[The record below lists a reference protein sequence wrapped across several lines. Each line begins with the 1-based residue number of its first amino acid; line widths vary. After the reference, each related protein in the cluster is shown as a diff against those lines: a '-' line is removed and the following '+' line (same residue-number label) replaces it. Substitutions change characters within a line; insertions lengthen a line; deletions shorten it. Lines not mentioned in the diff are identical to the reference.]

1 VTIVLELEN
10 IGGFSGRH
18 RFEFVEGLN
27 VAMAPNATG
36 KTSLVKALLA
46 MYAPGIASPE
56 ELLNHDANEGFIKVE
71 LEGRVYVRRFRREGG
86 RVVEIESI
94 PVAVDERIKHV
105 VLDAHLGE
113 VVRRF
118 VLELKPDVTD
128 YLTKVFKL
136 DYYERRKAELKSE
149 IEKLEK
155 EVEHLRGEVKE
166 LDKLSEEKKKLEVE
180 REKLERELEKL
191 KIISVSRVQHL
202 EQKIA
207 GLRRKLGEIDERIK
221 GIEERLIP
229 ETRERMDVIESEI
242 ERLERVIKE
251 FYERYR
257 EPDKYVE
264 GLKERIKLVDDLI
277 NALRKEL
284 NDLVSGQDA
293 RIPVIKMA
301 MLTKAARCPVCGAP
315 IEKPEEFWN
324 SKLKEAEEDV
334 MRVKANIIK
343 DYEERI
349 SKVQS
354 ERLSLWKELEE
365 FIKKYNEVREIEAVS
380 LPKYRAQLE
389 SLKRDL
395 EDYRK
400 EVDRLRSERDGILA
414 ELEKLERELP
424 EEERRIARRR
434 SEIEERLG
442 ELEQR
447 IRNLEEAISKKGDA
461 GRRLIEVSKEI
472 EKLKKELEA
481 TEEEHYTLLNKLK
494 DEFARIASE
503 VVKEL
508 GFTWLKSIRLIEV
521 DKRFEVRIVRVLP
534 SGREVEQPLSTLS
547 TSERLAVSLVAV
559 LTGYRL
565 KILEEYEGLIPI
577 VADEALLAFDPYR
590 FEKVLEELRRHA
602 KYIIVTKL
610 AEPSEVSKLTII
622 HRR

>member
-10 IGGFSGRH
+10 IGGFVGRH

-56 ELLNHDANEGFIKVE
+56 ELLNHDANEGFIKIE
-71 LEGRVYVRRFRREGG
+71 LDGRVYVRRFKREGG
-86 RVVEIESI
+86 RAVEIESI

-105 VLDAHLGE
+105 VLDTHLGE

-136 DYYERRKAELKSE
+136 DYYERRKAELKSK

-191 KIISVSRVQHL
+191 KIISVGRVQQL

-229 ETRERMDVIESEI
+229 ETRERMDVVESEI

-277 NALRKEL
+277 SAWSKEL

-293 RIPVIKMA
+293 RIPVIRMA
-301 MLTKAARCPVCGAP
+301 MLTKATRCPVCGAP

-334 MRVKANIIK
+334 MRVKANIIR

-349 SKVQS
+349 KRVQS
-354 ERLSLWKELEE
+354 ERQSLWKELEE
-365 FIKKYNEVREIEAVS
+365 FIKKYNEVREVEAVS

-389 SLKRDL
+389 SLKKNL
-395 EDYRK
+395 EGYRR
-400 EVDRLRSERDGILA
+400 EADRLRSERDEILA

-442 ELEQR
+442 GLEQR
-447 IRNLEEAISKKGDA
+447 IKNLEEAIARKGDA

-472 EKLKKELEA
+472 ERLKRELEV
-481 TEEEHYTLLNKLK
+481 TEEEHYMLLNKLK

-503 VVKEL
+503 VVREL
-508 GFTWLKSIRLIEV
+508 RFTWLKSIRLIEV
-521 DKRFEVRIVRVLP
+521 DKRFEVRIIRVLP

-547 TSERLAVSLVAV
+547 TSERLAVSLVTV

-610 AEPSEVSKLTII
+610 AEPREVSKLTII
-622 HRR
+622 HKR